1 MLNVLGASRARL
13 HALSAPAQ
21 RSAATEG
28 SWAVP
33 VPLRS
38 PPAGSRSALGLVA
51 DTSNG
56 SRGDCAQRGDTRRR
70 WAGQGGQGRESRQ
83 RAARRCGPSEGSGWR
98 CSSISWGG
106 LWGLNLQLDRIW
118 SQMRSQRRASSL
130 VRLNQSTQRRAE
142 GRGWPPVAR
151 RRRPQRPR
159 RSARPSWRLA
169 GRAHPWSPSIRD
181 LRSSTE
187 RVSRQLK
194 GAASRAHFGF
204 LDSACQ
210 AGNENRKCARH
221 GAGWSGHLRP
231 ELGGRTL
238 SAAAA
243 PSTRRSAP
251 NRAEPRPQSA
261 ARVAR
266 PAGPG
271 AEAMLRAL
279 GQRAAA
285 RSGRRPRSRR
295 ALRQPPR
302 PTSRC
307 GSCDRTG
314 GRTCPFRAHF
324 GSVVGPSRGGWRRR
338 KRARMGVLLGLRLPV
353 GLAARAAITAQLP
366 TGGSRPPGCTA
377 ACAPRSAGSLSGLHG

>member
-1 MLNVLGASRARL
+1 MGSASSVLTKVSKANTSVPFVPLLRNRVTVQNGRVCGDTHSMLDVLGASRARL

-28 SWAVP
+28 SWGVP
-33 VPLRS
+33 VRLRS

-51 DTSNG
+51 DTRNG

-70 WAGQGGQGRESRQ
+70 WAGQGGKGRESRQ
-83 RAARRCGPSEGSGWR
+83 RAARRCRPSGGSGWR

-130 VRLNQSTQRRAE
+130 LRVDQSTQWRAE

-169 GRAHPWSPSIRD
+169 GRAHPRSPSIRD

-231 ELGGRTL
+231 ELGVRTL
-238 SAAAA
+238 SAAAP
-243 PSTRRSAP
+243 PSAGRSAP

-266 PAGPG
+266 NG
-271 AEAMLRAL
+271 AVRLMASTVHCMAK
-279 GQRAAA
+279 
-285 RSGRRPRSRR
+285 
-295 ALRQPPR
+295 
-302 PTSRC
+302 
-307 GSCDRTG
+307 GSCRIVQFNCG
-314 GRTCPFRAHF
+314 EGHFSNSKIIKVYILWFSFFR
-324 GSVVGPSRGGWRRR
+324 
-338 KRARMGVLLGLRLPV
+338 
-353 GLAARAAITAQLP
+353 
-366 TGGSRPPGCTA
+366 
-377 ACAPRSAGSLSGLHG
+377 

>member
-1 MLNVLGASRARL
+1 MGSASSVLTKVSKANTSVPFAPLLRNRVTVQNGRVCGDTHSMLDVLGASRARL

-51 DTSNG
+51 DTRNG

-70 WAGQGGQGRESRQ
+70 WAGQGGEGRESRQ
-83 RAARRCGPSEGSGWR
+83 RAARRRRPSGGSGWR

-169 GRAHPWSPSIRD
+169 GRAHPRSPSIR
-181 LRSSTE
+181 E
-187 RVSRQLK
+187 PAEQ
-194 GAASRAHFGF
+194 
-204 LDSACQ
+204 
-210 AGNENRKCARH
+210 H
-221 GAGWSGHLRP
+221 GAGQPAAQRCCESG
-231 ELGGRTL
+231 
-238 SAAAA
+238 
-243 PSTRRSAP
+243 
-251 NRAEPRPQSA
+251 
-261 ARVAR
+261 
-266 PAGPG
+266 
-271 AEAMLRAL
+271 
-279 GQRAAA
+279 
-285 RSGRRPRSRR
+285 
-295 ALRQPPR
+295 ALRV
-302 PTSRC
+302 
-307 GSCDRTG
+307 
-314 GRTCPFRAHF
+314 FRQ
-324 GSVVGPSRGGWRRR
+324 
-338 KRARMGVLLGLRLPV
+338 RLP
-353 GLAARAAITAQLP
+353 
-366 TGGSRPPGCTA
+366 GG
-377 ACAPRSAGSLSGLHG
+377 

>member
-1 MLNVLGASRARL
+1 MVLVKVSKANTPVPFVPLLRTAKRSEMGVFVATRTPMLDVFGASRALL

-28 SWAVP
+28 SWGVP
-33 VPLRS
+33 VRLRS

-51 DTSNG
+51 DTRNG

-70 WAGQGGQGRESRQ
+70 WAGHGGEGRESRQ

-130 VRLNQSTQRRAE
+130 VRLNQSTQWRAE

-169 GRAHPWSPSIRD
+169 GRAHPRSPSIRD

-194 GAASRAHFGF
+194 GAASQAHFGF
-204 LDSACQ
+204 LDSAC
-210 AGNENRKCARH
+210 G
-221 GAGWSGHLRP
+221 
-231 ELGGRTL
+231 
-238 SAAAA
+238 
-243 PSTRRSAP
+243 
-251 NRAEPRPQSA
+251 
-261 ARVAR
+261 
-266 PAGPG
+266 
-271 AEAMLRAL
+271 
-279 GQRAAA
+279 
-285 RSGRRPRSRR
+285 
-295 ALRQPPR
+295 
-302 PTSRC
+302 
-307 GSCDRTG
+307 
-314 GRTCPFRAHF
+314 
-324 GSVVGPSRGGWRRR
+324 
-338 KRARMGVLLGLRLPV
+338 
-353 GLAARAAITAQLP
+353 
-366 TGGSRPPGCTA
+366 
-377 ACAPRSAGSLSGLHG
+377 

>member
-1 MLNVLGASRARL
+1 MVLTKVSKANTSVPFAPLLRNRVTVQNGRVCGDTHSMLDVLGASRARL
-13 HALSAPAQ
+13 HALSAPVQ

-33 VPLRS
+33 VRLRS

-51 DTSNG
+51 DTRNG

-70 WAGQGGQGRESRQ
+70 WAGQGGKGRESRQ
-83 RAARRCGPSEGSGWR
+83 RAARGCRSSEGSGWR

-130 VRLNQSTQRRAE
+130 VRLNQSTQWRAE

-169 GRAHPWSPSIRD
+169 GRAHPRSPSIRD

-194 GAASRAHFGF
+194 GAASPGHFGF

-231 ELGGRTL
+231 ELDGRTV

-243 PSTRRSAP
+243 PSTGRSAP

-261 ARVAR
+261 ARWRGRRAR
-266 PAGPG
+266 
-271 AEAMLRAL
+271 
-279 GQRAAA
+279 
-285 RSGRRPRSRR
+285 GRRPCSGASGSAPRPDPGGARAPAALCGSRR
-295 ALRQPPR
+295 AQRRDAVLASGR
-302 PTSRC
+302 
-307 GSCDRTG
+307 G
-314 GRTCPFRAHF
+314 GRTCRFLFHF
-324 GSVVGPSRGGWRRR
+324 GSVVGPSQGGWRRR
-338 KRARMGVLLGLRLPV
+338 KW
-353 GLAARAAITAQLP
+353 
-366 TGGSRPPGCTA
+366 
-377 ACAPRSAGSLSGLHG
+377 

>member
-1 MLNVLGASRARL
+1 MGSASSVLTKVSKANTSVPFAPLLRNRVTVRNGRVCRDTHSMLDVLGASRARL

-28 SWAVP
+28 SWGVP
-33 VPLRS
+33 VRLRS

-51 DTSNG
+51 NTRNG

-70 WAGQGGQGRESRQ
+70 WAGQGGEDRESRQ

-142 GRGWPPVAR
+142 GRSWPPVAR
-151 RRRPQRPR
+151 QRRPQRPR

-194 GAASRAHFGF
+194 GAASQAHFGF

-231 ELGGRTL
+231 ELGVRTL
-238 SAAAA
+238 SAAAP
-243 PSTRRSAP
+243 PSAGRSAP
-251 NRAEPRPQSA
+251 NRAEPRPQTRRGWRGRR
-261 ARVAR
+261 AR
-266 PAGPG
+266 
-271 AEAMLRAL
+271 
-279 GQRAAA
+279 
-285 RSGRRPRSRR
+285 GRRPCSGPPGSAPRPDPGGARAPAALCGSRR
-295 ALRQPPR
+295 AQRRDAVLASGR
-302 PTSRC
+302 
-307 GSCDRTG
+307 G
-314 GRTCPFRAHF
+314 GRTCRFLFHF
-324 GSVVGPSRGGWRRR
+324 GSVVGPSQGGWRRR
-338 KRARMGVLLGLRLPV
+338 KW
-353 GLAARAAITAQLP
+353 
-366 TGGSRPPGCTA
+366 
-377 ACAPRSAGSLSGLHG
+377 